1 MLFDLFLHAP
11 ELAIIWLL
19 VILIA
24 LTVHEFAH
32 AYISYKKGDHTA
44 ENMGRLTLNPLAHI
58 DPFGFLMLLFL
69 GFGWAKPVMFNPYN
83 LKNPKVDAV
92 HIALAGPISNLLLA
106 IITGLGAR
114 FFIDVA
120 SLPDFNLLIIFLKL
134 LTMVN
139 LSLLFFNLIP
149 IPPLDGSKLIEAIPD
164 RSSLAPARNIIMQY
178 GSQIL
183 MMLVLVS
190 IVSNF
195 NVFGFITGPSLF
207 ICNSLVGAY
216 CF

>member
-1 MLFDLFLHAP
+1 VADYLGDPTPRLQGRLKLDPRVHIDNMGMLFL
-11 ELAIIWLL
+11 
-19 VILIA
+19 
-24 LTVHEFAH
+24 
-32 AYISYKKGDHTA
+32 
-44 ENMGRLTLNPLAHI
+44 
-58 DPFGFLMLLFL
+58 LLF
-69 GFGWAKPVMFNPYN
+69 GFGWGKPVQFDPYN